1 MTLVEKNVATS
12 KNEDMNAPQKVY
24 GMVLGVGSLSNTFS
38 EANKDDVNADGV
50 GSSSVF
56 LSTAEQVQMCAN
68 LEVQTRW
75 FIYVSV

>member
-1 MTLVEKNVATS
+1 MTKAENTVATS
-12 KNEDMNAPQKVY
+12 KNEDMNAPPFVS
-24 GMVLGVGSLSNTFS
+24 GMLLGVGPLSNSFS
-38 EANKDDVNADGV
+38 EANKDDVNAEGV

-68 LEVQTRW
+68 LQVQTGW